1 MARVSFRSVEGE
13 EKTYKLIPHRS
24 LKIGRDP
31 ANDIVLRDAKVSRVH
46 AEIVYEKGFFV
57 VHDLASANGTFIN
70 GRRIRV
76 APLTDGAE
84 LKLGNSFLTF
94 SEEIQ
99 TAQPPTAG
107 SAVER
112 VESDAA
118 AAAQPSHELS
128 PADLGHELAST
139 TPQPIPNPL
148 LRSRPS
154 FPSQEPQTIPAP
166 LEKFPTDPSIRPT
179 LTPDTPHQSARATK
193 RSTDEHPTPVVERV
207 PLSFPTAEEHPTP
220 VDERLPTTT
229 PAPLPRGGAPK
240 RIDERLHHRTYRI
253 ERAPYG
259 EVASIRDERG
269 QGLFW
274 FRRQG
279 SAIRLVA
286 SVLALMILL
295 SGVAAALLLAVQY
308 RFVPAGGAL
317 LLTLI
322 FAAVIFALAP
332 KRFVVLYSSEALT
345 GKSLSVIQ
353 ENRLTFPKVRYS
365 IRSEDGT
372 TIARCE
378 KNALRGLGLARQR
391 WWILDRTTSAAIGY
405 ADEQSLGTAWARKLV
420 GIFVSIHAAWNIT
433 VGDKNVG
440 SIQPQDGAVVLD
452 VSSDPAFT
460 LDRRT
465 ALGIALM
472 LEG

>member
-13 EKTYKLIPHRS
+13 EKTYKLIPHRA

-70 GRRIRV
+70 GKRIRV

-99 TAQPPTAG
+99 APRPPGTESPA
-107 SAVER
+107 ER
-112 VESDAA
+112 LDREAEP
-118 AAAQPSHELS
+118 AAQPSDDSASDFGQH
-128 PADLGHELAST
+128 GLAST
-139 TPQPIPNPL
+139 TPQPVPNPL

-166 LEKFPTDPSIRPT
+166 LEKYPTDPSIRPT
-179 LTPDTPHQSARATK
+179 LTPDTPHQSARAMQ
-193 RSTDEHPTPVVERV
+193 RSTDEHPTPVVERL
-207 PLSFPTAEEHPTP
+207 PMTFPAAEEHPTP

-229 PAPLPRGGAPK
+229 PAPLPRAGAPK
-240 RIDERLHHRTYRI
+240 RIDERLHHPSYRI
-253 ERAPYG
+253 ETAPYG
-259 EVASIRDERG
+259 EVASIRDGRG
-269 QGLFW
+269 QALFW

-295 SGVAAALLLAVQY
+295 SGIAAALLLAVQY
-308 RFVPAGGAL
+308 RFVPAAGAL
-317 LLTLI
+317 VLTLI
-322 FAAVIFALAP
+322 FAAIIFALAP
-332 KRFVVLYSSEALT
+332 KRFVVLYSTEALT
-345 GKSLSVIQ
+345 GKSLSVVQ
-353 ENRLTFPKVRYS
+353 ENRLAFPRIRYS
-365 IRSEDGT
+365 IRSEDGG

-391 WWILDRTTSAAIGY
+391 WWILDRSTSAAIGY
-405 ADEQSLGTAWARKLV
+405 ADEQSFATAWARKLV
-420 GIFVSIHAAWNIT
+420 GIFVNVRAAWSIT
-433 VGDKNVG
+433 VGDRKVG

-452 VSSDPAFT
+452 VSSDPTFT

-465 ALGIALM
+465 ALGLALV